1 MSRPVDPTRK
11 PQLLEE
17 IVDYLGAHGV
27 AGVTMR
33 NLASGLGVSTTVLTY
48 HFGSKRRLLV
58 ESVAL
63 AEAAMLAEMEAG
75 LEEGGV
81 PEGIRRFWNWLISDR
96 RKIRRLGVVL
106 ETMSLDNGAWAP
118 FLNQGPS
125 VISVWVDLMQRSL
138 LEDGLPGE
146 EEAARYATLLHGG
159 LLGLCLD
166 LWDSEDIERISPAAE
181 SLADFAIA
189 VVERAGAID
198 LS

>member
-17 IVDYLGAHGV
+17 VVDYLGAHGV

-33 NLASGLGVSTTVLTY
+33 NLASALGVSTTVLTY
-48 HFGSKRRLLV
+48 HFGGKRRLLT
-58 ESVAL
+58 ESVTL

-75 LEEGGV
+75 LKDGGV

-118 FLNQGPS
+118 FLNEAPS

-138 LEDGLPGE
+138 LDDGLPGE
-146 EEAARYATLLHGG
+146 EEAARYATLLHGA

-166 LWDSEDIERISPAAE
+166 LWDSEEIERISPAAE
-181 SLADFAIA
+181 LLADYASA